1 MIDRAGYPFIFA
13 PLVIA
18 VLLFFTDSSA
28 LAGFSLT
35 LSLICLAF
43 FRDPNRVLPTGVSPD
58 AVISPADGKVL
69 YAGPAQI
76 EACPPGQW
84 GQVSIFLSPLDVHV
98 NRVPVNGRVTDVTYQ
113 AGKFFPAYDA
123 RSAVDNERSEV
134 TVNHEGQVVIFR
146 QIVGLLARRVV
157 CRIKPGMTIVQGQR
171 FGVMKFGSRMDVF
184 VPTTAAILVET
195 GERVRSG
202 ETVIA
207 VLSGARK
214 EPALKDQ

>member
-13 PLVIA
+13 PLVIG

-84 GQVSIFLSPLDVHV
+84 GQVSIFW
-98 NRVPVNGRVTDVTYQ
+98 VPAACN
-113 AGKFFPAYDA
+113 
-123 RSAVDNERSEV
+123 
-134 TVNHEGQVVIFR
+134 
-146 QIVGLLARRVV
+146 
-157 CRIKPGMTIVQGQR
+157 
-171 FGVMKFGSRMDVF
+171 VMKKR
-184 VPTTAAILVET
+184 P
-195 GERVRSG
+195 
-202 ETVIA
+202 
-207 VLSGARK
+207 
-214 EPALKDQ
+214 